1 MTIRVPMWRATSAP
15 APNSRFRPGPWK
27 RAWIE
32 AQKPKRFIVA
42 CAIGVI
48 LSGLFPSDV
57 QSYRTGDVPGER
69 SIANIADKYL
79 RFANTMAQ
87 VALPLLMRDPVGMAQ
102 AVYVGAGTTLATHGL
117 KRLVDK
123 WEIAGTRL
131 GERPSGGQPNVPS
144 GHSSMASC
152 AAYFVSRRYGLVH
165 LIYLLPILL
174 LAMYARVALDAHTV
188 SAAIAGALLGLLM
201 AALFTSR
208 RSSGPFWQ
216 TRQAHHNTSAGP
228 VVFDVA
234 GALVQQYHGVNQ
246 TQAQTATRRAPA
258 FIQAIEPLEDLA
270 PMLDGNS
277 RTVIGNDQVGHA
289 VAWHEAHLH
298 STA

>member
-1 MTIRVPMWRATSAP
+1 MLAPMRRPQWRPPSTTAASVR
-15 APNSRFRPGPWK
+15 SRPGLWK
-27 RAWIE
+27 RAWTE
-32 AQKPKRFIVA
+32 VQKPKRFILA

-57 QSYRTGDVPGER
+57 QSYRTGDTPGDG
-69 SIANIADKYL
+69 SIADIVDKYL
-79 RFANTMAQ
+79 RFTNTIAQ

-102 AVYVGAGTTLATHGL
+102 SVYLSAGTTLATHGL

-131 GERPSGGQPNVPS
+131 GERPTGGEPNVPS

-152 AAYFVSRRYGLVH
+152 AAYFVSRRYGFVH

-188 SAAIAGALLGLLM
+188 SAVIAGTLLGLLM

-208 RSSGPFWQ
+208 RYPK
-216 TRQAHHNTSAGP
+216 RLSAGQ
-228 VVFDVA
+228 D
-234 GALVQQYHGVNQ
+234 
-246 TQAQTATRRAPA
+246 
-258 FIQAIEPLEDLA
+258 
-270 PMLDGNS
+270 
-277 RTVIGNDQVGHA
+277 
-289 VAWHEAHLH
+289 
-298 STA
+298 STAEARSMTPMPAYNATAVTHPES